1 MPKVVLDQNQV
12 EMISLLRGGK
22 IRVSG
27 TLVGSGKL
35 TGGDTTQLTVT
46 LNGVRQ
52 FQDEATGWVRYKL
65 IFPEIHDTKKQVN
78 KTWDPAPAGNWQFE
92 TMATGGGGG
101 TKITVE
107 WEEAPPPP
115 PPPAEE
121 EGGALMA
128 TAAAF
133 GGGGDG
139 GPSLLLLG
147 GTALL
152 VTVGALWWQKQRRR
166 RA

>member
-12 EMISLLRGGK
+12 EMISLPRGGK

-52 FQDEATGWVRYKL
+52 FQDEATGYVKYRL
-65 IFPEIHDTKKQVN
+65 IFPEIHNKKKQIN
-78 KTWDPAPAGNWQFE
+78 RTWDPAPPGNWQFE

-128 TAAAF
+128 TTAAF
-133 GGGGDG
+133 GGGVG

-152 VTVGALWWQKQRRR
+152 VTVGVLWQRRR